1 MPAIVA
7 CQATEQLTDTTSS
20 RASPLPQV
28 LRRGRYGIT
37 IDRIDICG
45 YKKNRYAAGQ
55 IFPVVFLDVLM
66 ELANFGLVIAGLV
79 VGFIVGMTGVGGGSL
94 MTPILLWFGINPATA
109 VGTDLLY
116 AAITKSS
123 GVLVHRKNKN
133 IDWAI
138 TGWLTL
144 GSVPAV
150 AMTLWFLSTLHTA
163 PEAMN
168 AIIKQ
173 ALGYVLFATALAILF
188 KKRLLEFAHKRAG
201 GNYNPN
207 GVRLN
212 VMTVITGLILGTMV
226 ALTSI
231 GAGALGTV
239 ALFILYPLL
248 PTRRL
253 VGTEIAHAVPLTLVA
268 GLGHASM
275 GNMDWGV
282 LGFLLMGSLPGIWLG
297 SHLTGRISD
306 EVLRP
311 CLATMLLLIGY
322 KLAF

>member
-1 MPAIVA
+1 M
-7 CQATEQLTDTTSS
+7 
-20 RASPLPQV
+20 
-28 LRRGRYGIT
+28 GIT

-45 YKKNRYAAGQ
+45 YKKNRYAADQ
-55 IFPVVFLDVLM
+55 IFLVVFLDVLM

-123 GVLVHRKNKN
+123 GVIVHKKNKN

-144 GSVPAV
+144 GSVPAAV
-150 AMTLWFLSTLHTA
+150 MTLWFLSTLHTA
-163 PEAMN
+163 PDAMN

-173 ALGYVLFATALAILF
+173 ALGFVLFATALAIFF

-201 GNYNPN
+201 GNYNPS
-207 GVRLN
+207 GSRLN

-275 GNMDWGV
+275 GNMDWSV
-282 LGFLLMGSLPGIWLG
+282 LGFLLIGSLPGIWLG

-311 CLATMLLLIGY
+311 CLATMLVLIGY

>member
-1 MPAIVA
+1 
-7 CQATEQLTDTTSS
+7 
-20 RASPLPQV
+20 
-28 LRRGRYGIT
+28 
-37 IDRIDICG
+37 
-45 YKKNRYAAGQ
+45 
-55 IFPVVFLDVLM
+55 M
-66 ELANFGLVIAGLV
+66 EVANFGLVIAGLV

-163 PEAMN
+163 PDAMN

-173 ALGYVLFATALAILF
+173 ALGFVLFATALAILF

-201 GNYNPN
+201 GNYNPS
-207 GVRLN
+207 GARLN
-212 VMTVITGLILGTMV
+212 GMTVITGLILGTMV

-282 LGFLLMGSLPGIWLG
+282 LGFLLVGSLPGIWLG
-297 SHLTGRISD
+297 SHLTGRVSD
-306 EVLRP
+306 ELLRP
-311 CLATMLLLIGY
+311 CLATMLVLIGY

>member
-1 MPAIVA
+1 M
-7 CQATEQLTDTTSS
+7 
-20 RASPLPQV
+20 
-28 LRRGRYGIT
+28 GIT

-45 YKKNRYAAGQ
+45 YKKNRYAADQ

-123 GVLVHRKNKN
+123 GVIVHKKNKN

-150 AMTLWFLSTLHTA
+150 VMTLWFLSRLHTA
-163 PEAMN
+163 PDAMN

-173 ALGYVLFATALAILF
+173 ALGFVLFATALAIFF

-201 GNYNPN
+201 GNYNPS
-207 GVRLN
+207 GSRLN

-275 GNMDWGV
+275 GNMDWSV
-282 LGFLLMGSLPGIWLG
+282 LGFLLIGSLPGIWLG

-311 CLATMLLLIGY
+311 CLATMLVLIGY

>member
-1 MPAIVA
+1 MDFGELG
-7 CQATEQLTDTTSS
+7 C
-20 RASPLPQV
+20 
-28 LRRGRYGIT
+28 
-37 IDRIDICG
+37 
-45 YKKNRYAAGQ
+45 
-55 IFPVVFLDVLM
+55 VV
-66 ELANFGLVIAGLV
+66 AGLV

-116 AAITKSS
+116 AAITKST
-123 GVLVHRKNKN
+123 GVWVHKKNDN
-133 IDWAI
+133 IDWGV

-150 AMTLWFLSTLHTA
+150 AATLWFLGTLHAA

-168 AIIKQ
+168 SVIKH
-173 ALGYVLFATALAILF
+173 ALGVVLLLTALAVFF
-188 KKRLLEFAHKRAG
+188 KQRLLDFAHRRAG
-201 GNYNPN
+201 GHYQPQ
-207 GVRLN
+207 GVKLN
-212 VMTVITGLILGTMV
+212 SLTVLTGIVLGTMV

-282 LGFLLMGSLPGIWLG
+282 LGWLLVGSLPGIYIG
-297 SHLTGRISD
+297 SQLTGRVPDS
-306 EVLRP
+306 VLRP
-311 CLATMLLLIGY
+311 CLALMLLVAGS
-322 KLAF
+322 KLVF

>member
-1 MPAIVA
+1 MDLVNI
-7 CQATEQLTDTTSS
+7 
-20 RASPLPQV
+20 
-28 LRRGRYGIT
+28 
-37 IDRIDICG
+37 
-45 YKKNRYAAGQ
+45 
-55 IFPVVFLDVLM
+55 
-66 ELANFGLVIAGLV
+66 GLVVAGLV

-94 MTPILLWFGINPATA
+94 MTPILLGFGINPATA

-123 GVLVHRKNKN
+123 GVLVHRKNNN

-150 AMTLWFLSTLHTA
+150 ALTLWFLSTLHSA

-173 ALGYVLFATALAILF
+173 ALGFVLFATALAILF
-188 KKRLLEFAHKRAG
+188 KKRLLDFAHKRAG
-201 GNYNPN
+201 GHYNPS
-207 GVRLN
+207 GLRLN
-212 VMTVITGLILGTMV
+212 VLTVITGLVLGTMV

-239 ALFILYPLL
+239 ALFILYPML

-275 GNMDWGV
+275 GNMDWHV
-282 LGFLLMGSLPGIWLG
+282 LGYLLVGSLPGIYLG

-306 EVLRP
+306 ELLRP

>member
-1 MPAIVA
+1 
-7 CQATEQLTDTTSS
+7 LD
-20 RASPLPQV
+20 
-28 LRRGRYGIT
+28 IT
-37 IDRIDICG
+37 IVRIDISG

-55 IFPVVFLDVLM
+55 ISSAVFVDVSMDLV
-66 ELANFGLVIAGLV
+66 NIGLIVAGLV

-123 GVLVHRKNKN
+123 GVLVHRKNNN

-150 AMTLWFLSTLHTA
+150 ALTLWFLSSLHTA
-163 PEAMN
+163 PETMN

-173 ALGYVLFATALAILF
+173 ALGFVLFATALAILF
-188 KKRLLEFAHKRAG
+188 KKRLLDFAHKRAG
-201 GNYNPN
+201 GNYNPS
-207 GVRLN
+207 GKRLN
-212 VMTVITGLILGTMV
+212 GMTVITGLVLGTMV

-275 GNMDWGV
+275 GNMDWHV
-282 LGFLLMGSLPGIWLG
+282 LGFLLIGSLPGIWLG
-297 SHLTGRISD
+297 SHLTGKISD

-311 CLATMLLLIGY
+311 CLATMLMLIGY

>member
-1 MPAIVA
+1 M
-7 CQATEQLTDTTSS
+7 
-20 RASPLPQV
+20 
-28 LRRGRYGIT
+28 
-37 IDRIDICG
+37 
-45 YKKNRYAAGQ
+45 
-55 IFPVVFLDVLM
+55 DVG
-66 ELANFGLVIAGLV
+66 GLGFVIAGLV

-116 AAITKSS
+116 AAITKSG
-123 GVLVHRKNKN
+123 GVLVHKKNDN
-133 IDWAI
+133 IDWKI

-150 AMTLWFLSTLHTA
+150 LLTLWFLSTLDTA
-163 PEAMN
+163 PEAVN
-168 AIIKQ
+168 AIIRQ
-173 ALGYVLFATALAILF
+173 ALGFVLLLTALAVLF
-188 KKRLLEFAHKRAG
+188 NKRLLGFAHSR
-201 GNYNPN
+201 GNGHSLVN
-207 GVRLN
+207 GSSLN
-212 VMTVITGLILGTMV
+212 LLTVATGLLLGTMV

-239 ALFILYPLL
+239 ALFVLYPLL

-275 GNMDWGV
+275 GNMNWEL
-282 LGFLLMGSLPGIWLG
+282 LGWLLMGSLPGIWLG
-297 SHLTGRISD
+297 SHMAGRVSD
-306 EVLRP
+306 DLLRP
-311 CLATMLLLIGY
+311 FLAVMLGSIGF

>member
-1 MPAIVA
+1 
-7 CQATEQLTDTTSS
+7 
-20 RASPLPQV
+20 
-28 LRRGRYGIT
+28 
-37 IDRIDICG
+37 
-45 YKKNRYAAGQ
+45 
-55 IFPVVFLDVLM
+55 M

-123 GVLVHRKNKN
+123 GVLVHKNNNN

-168 AIIKQ
+168 SIIKQ
-173 ALGYVLFATALAILF
+173 ALGFVLFATALAILF

-201 GNYNPN
+201 GNYNPS
-207 GVRLN
+207 GARLN

-306 EVLRP
+306 ELLRP

>member
-1 MPAIVA
+1 MLPAGFY
-7 CQATEQLTDTTSS
+7 LTTGLTGSYMDVGG
-20 RASPLPQV
+20 L
-28 LRRGRYGIT
+28 G
-37 IDRIDICG
+37 
-45 YKKNRYAAGQ
+45 
-55 IFPVVFLDVLM
+55 FVV
-66 ELANFGLVIAGLV
+66 AGLV

-116 AAITKSS
+116 AAITKSG
-123 GVLVHRKNKN
+123 GVLVHQKNKN
-133 IDWAI
+133 IDWKI
-138 TGWLTL
+138 TGWLTM

-150 AMTLWFLSTLHTA
+150 LLTLWFLSSLDSA
-163 PEAMN
+163 PDALN

-173 ALGYVLFATALAILF
+173 ALGIVLLLTAMAVLF
-188 KKRLLEFAHKRAG
+188 KKRLLAFAHSRD
-201 GNYNPN
+201 N
-207 GVRLN
+207 GISFFSGSSLN
-212 VMTVITGLILGTMV
+212 ALTVVTGLILGTMV

-248 PTRRL
+248 ATRRL

-275 GNMDWGV
+275 GNMNWEL
-282 LGFLLMGSLPGIWLG
+282 LGWLLLGSLPGIYLG
-297 SHLTGRISD
+297 SHMAGRVSD
-306 EVLRP
+306 ELLRP
-311 CLATMLLLIGY
+311 FLAIMLGMIGF

>member
-1 MPAIVA
+1 MDVGG
-7 CQATEQLTDTTSS
+7 L
-20 RASPLPQV
+20 
-28 LRRGRYGIT
+28 G
-37 IDRIDICG
+37 
-45 YKKNRYAAGQ
+45 
-55 IFPVVFLDVLM
+55 FVV
-66 ELANFGLVIAGLV
+66 AGLV

-116 AAITKSS
+116 AAITKSG
-123 GVLVHRKNKN
+123 GVLVHQKNKN
-133 IDWAI
+133 IDWKI
-138 TGWLTL
+138 TGWLTM

-150 AMTLWFLSTLHTA
+150 LLTLWFLSSLDSA
-163 PEAMN
+163 PDALN

-173 ALGYVLFATALAILF
+173 ALGIVLLLTAMAVLF
-188 KKRLLEFAHKRAG
+188 KKRLLAFAHSRD
-201 GNYNPN
+201 N
-207 GVRLN
+207 GLSFFSGSSLN
-212 VMTVITGLILGTMV
+212 ALTVVTGLILGTMV

-248 PTRRL
+248 ATRRL

-275 GNMDWGV
+275 GNMNWEL
-282 LGFLLMGSLPGIWLG
+282 LGWLLLGSLPGIYLG
-297 SHLTGRISD
+297 SHMAGRVSD
-306 EVLRP
+306 ELLRP
-311 CLATMLLLIGY
+311 FLAIMLGMIGF

>member
-1 MPAIVA
+1 M
-7 CQATEQLTDTTSS
+7 E
-20 RASPLPQV
+20 
-28 LRRGRYGIT
+28 YGNIG
-37 IDRIDICG
+37 C
-45 YKKNRYAAGQ
+45 
-55 IFPVVFLDVLM
+55 
-66 ELANFGLVIAGLV
+66 VIAGLV

-94 MTPILLWFGINPATA
+94 MTPILLWFGVNPATA

-116 AAITKSS
+116 AAITKSG
-123 GVLVHRKNKN
+123 GVWVHSRNHN
-133 IDWAI
+133 IDWRL

-150 AMTLWFLSTLHTA
+150 AMTLWYLSGLHAA
-163 PEAMN
+163 PDSLN
-168 AIIKQ
+168 AVIRQ
-173 ALGYVLFATALAILF
+173 ALGVVLLLTATAVLFKQQLLA
-188 KKRLLEFAHKRAG
+188 FAHRRTG
-201 GNYNPN
+201 GVALQ
-207 GVRLN
+207 GGGSRLN
-212 VMTVITGLILGTMV
+212 AWTVITGMVLGVMV

-275 GNMDWGV
+275 GNMDWSL
-282 LGFLLMGSLPGIWLG
+282 LGYLLMGSLPGIYFG
-297 SHLTGRISD
+297 SQLAGKVPDT
-306 EVLRP
+306 VLRP
-311 CLATMLLLIGY
+311 CLAGMLFLIGA

>member
-1 MPAIVA
+1 MDFGGVGLIV
-7 CQATEQLTDTTSS
+7 
-20 RASPLPQV
+20 
-28 LRRGRYGIT
+28 
-37 IDRIDICG
+37 
-45 YKKNRYAAGQ
+45 
-55 IFPVVFLDVLM
+55 
-66 ELANFGLVIAGLV
+66 AGLV

-116 AAITKSS
+116 AAITKSG

-133 IDWAI
+133 IDWTI

-150 AMTLWFLSTLHTA
+150 ALTLWFLSTLHSA
-163 PEAMN
+163 PETTN

-173 ALGYVLFATALAILF
+173 ALGFVLLITAAAVFF
-188 KKRLLEFAHKRAG
+188 KKQLLEFAHKRAG
-201 GNYNPN
+201 GSYNPS
-207 GVRLN
+207 GTSLN
-212 VMTVITGLILGTMV
+212 VLTVVTGMILGVMV

-239 ALFILYPLL
+239 ALFILYPFLA
-248 PTRRL
+248 TKRL

-275 GNMDWGV
+275 GNMDWHV
-282 LGFLLMGSLPGIWLG
+282 LGFLLMGSLPGIYMG
-297 SHLTGRISD
+297 SHLSGRVSD
-306 EVLRP
+306 EILRP
-311 CLATMLLLIGY
+311 CLATMLVFIGY
-322 KLAF
+322 KLVF

>member
-1 MPAIVA
+1 M
-7 CQATEQLTDTTSS
+7 E
-20 RASPLPQV
+20 
-28 LRRGRYGIT
+28 
-37 IDRIDICG
+37 
-45 YKKNRYAAGQ
+45 AGGLG
-55 IFPVVFLDVLM
+55 FVV
-66 ELANFGLVIAGLV
+66 AGLV

-116 AAITKSS
+116 AAITKSG
-123 GVLVHRKNKN
+123 GVLVHRKNDN
-133 IDWAI
+133 IDWKV
-138 TGWLTL
+138 TGLLTL

-150 AMTLWFLSTLHTA
+150 LMTLWFLSTLHTA
-163 PEAMN
+163 PEALN

-173 ALGYVLFATALAILF
+173 ALGFVLLLTALAVLF
-188 KKRLLEFAHKRAG
+188 KKKLLAFAHRRG
-201 GNYNPN
+201 DGYSFFS
-207 GVRLN
+207 GTSLTVL
-212 VMTVITGLILGTMV
+212 TVITGLILGTMV

-275 GNMDWGV
+275 GNMNWEL
-282 LGFLLMGSLPGIWLG
+282 LGWLLMGSLPGIYLG
-297 SHLTGRISD
+297 SRMAGRVSD
-306 EVLRP
+306 DLLRP
-311 CLATMLLLIGY
+311 FLAIMLGTIGF

>member
-1 MPAIVA
+1 M
-7 CQATEQLTDTTSS
+7 
-20 RASPLPQV
+20 
-28 LRRGRYGIT
+28 
-37 IDRIDICG
+37 
-45 YKKNRYAAGQ
+45 
-55 IFPVVFLDVLM
+55 DVGS
-66 ELANFGLVIAGLV
+66 FGFTIAGLV

-94 MTPILLWFGINPATA
+94 MTPILLWFGIHPATA

-116 AAITKSS
+116 AAITKAS
-123 GVLVHRKNKN
+123 GVWVHARNKN
-133 IDWAI
+133 IDWKI
-138 TGWLTL
+138 TGLLSL
-144 GSVPAV
+144 GSVPA
-150 AMTLWFLSTLHTA
+150 AALTLWFLSTLHTA

-173 ALGYVLFATALAILF
+173 ALGFVLFATALAIFF
-188 KKRLLEFAHKRAG
+188 KKRLLDFAHKRAG
-201 GNYNPN
+201 GNYNPS
-207 GVRLN
+207 GSRLN

-268 GLGHASM
+268 GLGHAGM
-275 GNMDWGV
+275 GNMDWSL
-282 LGFLLMGSLPGIWLG
+282 LGYLLLGSLPGIYMG

-306 EVLRP
+306 RVLRP
-311 CLATMLLLIGY
+311 CLAAMLLLIGY